1 MITLQCIIGSQIQTN
16 FFYFAHFNVHT
27 YARIYA
33 HWSDSSWILAHTVCR
48 HNPSQNIECTDSHVM
63 LLHASIMQTRY
74 RMVRLQTQP
83 LPLSSSSS
91 SSSSFVALC
100 VCYSLIACAIDTEAA
115 LLFQPYIHI
124 HIASALLH
132 SRLFGRS
139 FCLWECSKNSS

>member
-1 MITLQCIIGSQIQTN
+1 MITLQCIIEPQIQTN

-48 HNPSQNIECTDSHVM
+48 HNPTQNIECTDSHVM

-91 SSSSFVALC
+91 SSFVGLC
-100 VCYSLIACAIDTEAA
+100 VCYSLIAFAIDTEAA

-132 SRLFGRS
+132 SRLFDRS